1 MGMSRGAWT
10 IAGIGAAAVAAGSA
24 FAGTQYAGRVAVGG
38 QEPQPGGA
46 VASTRPLVAFTATN
60 AGKLTDLK
68 VMLDG
73 RDISKSV
80 GRTDDGRIVVPT
92 QGLAEGSHSVA
103 VTVATR
109 NIFSRGVH
117 SAWDF
122 TVDTTQ
128 PKIALRTPATTAV
141 ATKSVA
147 FAGTTE
153 PGSKVSV
160 NWTSRGKSGASEAT
174 AEAGGAWT
182 TTVDLPEG
190 RNTVRLKVADKAG
203 NVSVRTS
210 AITVDTVAPRLTAAK
225 LPAKLTT
232 DAPLIAGAVGG
243 DAPDQITVGATINGR
258 EVNPTRAGEPVEGSA
273 PTVAFTGNKFSLAV
287 GNLPQGKNELVV
299 YAKDRAGNRSE
310 KRYAM
315 LVDSTEELGGKDM
328 VKGARG
334 ADVRKLQKSLRERG
348 FKRTKVTG
356 VYDAQTVN
364 AVAKYQRLHK
374 LGKSGV
380 FGVRTREAFVGKIV
394 ILIGKRRLQLV
405 RDGKVVRTYR
415 IAVGQ
420 PAYPTPTG
428 NYFVV
433 NKESDPT
440 WTPPPDSAWAKGLG
454 PIPPGPGNPLGTRW
468 IGTSAPAVGIHGTNA
483 PSSIGTA
490 ASHGCIRMRI
500 PDVEALYEE
509 VSVGMPVQ
517 MRA

>member
-1 MGMSRGAWT
+1 MSRGAWT
-10 IAGIGAAAVAAGSA
+10 IAGIGTAAVAAGSA
-24 FAGTQYAGRVAVGG
+24 FAGTQYAGRVSVAG
-38 QEPQPGGA
+38 QEPQPGAA
-46 VASTRPLVAFTATN
+46 VASTRPLVAFKAAN

-68 VMLDG
+68 VLLDG

-80 GRTDDGRIVVPT
+80 GRADDGRIIVPT

-117 SAWDF
+117 SSWDF
-122 TVDTTQ
+122 TVDTKQ
-128 PKIALRTPATTAV
+128 PKIGLKTPATAAV
-141 ATKSVA
+141 ATKTVA

-153 PGSKVSV
+153 PGATVSLK
-160 NWTSRGKSGASEAT
+160 WTSAKGQSGAGEST
-174 AEAGGAWT
+174 AAAGGDWN
-182 TTVDLPEG
+182 TTVELPEG
-190 RNTVRLKVADKAG
+190 RTAVRLKVADRAG
-203 NVSVRTS
+203 NVTTRTS
-210 AITVDTVAPRLTAAK
+210 QITVDTVAPKFTAAK
-225 LPAKLTT
+225 LPAKLTVT
-232 DAPLIAGAVGG
+232 DSPLIAGTVGG
-243 DAPDQITVGATINGR
+243 EALDQVTVGATVNGR
-258 EVNPTRAGEPVEGSA
+258 EVNPTRAGAPIAGGA
-273 PTVAFTGNKFSLAV
+273 PTVTLAGSKFTMAV
-287 GNLPQGKNELVV
+287 GNLPQGKNKLVV
-299 YAKDRAGNRSE
+299 YAKDRAGNRTE
-310 KRYAM
+310 KSYAL
-315 LVDSTEELGGKDM
+315 LVDSTEELGAKDM
-328 VKGARG
+328 VPGARG
-334 ADVRKLQKSLRERG
+334 QDVRKLQKSLRERG

-356 VYDAQTVN
+356 VYDAQTTT

-374 LGKSGV
+374 LGQSGV
-380 FGVRTREAFVGKIV
+380 FGTRTREAFVGKIV

-420 PAYPTPTG
+420 PAYPTPIG
-428 NYFVV
+428 NYYVV